1 MCGDSQS
8 SMTPLATGLPAGV
21 TTEVGGDVQTN
32 SLDLRDAER
41 QRSKPAATYRILVRW
56 DSITFGWGVPFEN
69 TFCPLLE
76 KSLNA
81 EPLLPGNRFEV
92 VNAGVGNLNTA
103 MEVAY
108 LKREGV
114 SLKPDLVLLAWFVN
128 DAEPRPLPRRSWLA
142 HHSYA

>member
-81 EPLLPGNRFEV
+81 E
-92 VNAGVGNLNTA
+92 LNTA

-108 LKREGV
+108 LKSEGV
-114 SLKPDLVLLAWFVN
+114 SLKPDLVLFAWFVN